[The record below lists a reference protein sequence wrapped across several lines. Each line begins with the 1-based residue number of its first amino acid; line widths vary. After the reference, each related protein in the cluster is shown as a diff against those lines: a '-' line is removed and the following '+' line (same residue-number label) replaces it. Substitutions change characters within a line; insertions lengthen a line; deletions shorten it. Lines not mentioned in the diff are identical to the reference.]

1 MSQHQEPVPE
11 QDPPLPQEAATTET
25 EQVEQAGKPEY
36 VFERQQPEKSFIHI
50 FIPRGDFFITPII
63 IELNILVYIIMI
75 ASGVNFFAPEGQDL
89 IAWGGNFKPLVL
101 GGEWW
106 RLFTCMFLHFG
117 ILHLALN
124 MYALF
129 FIGVY
134 LEPLLGRAKFV
145 TAYLAAGLLSS
156 VASTWW
162 HGDDIVGAGASG
174 AIFGMY
180 GVFLALLTTN
190 IVDKHARQSL
200 LTSVG
205 IFVAYNLF
213 YGFTHKEIDNSAH
226 IGGLVSGLIIG
237 YILYLGFRDPSEKKN
252 KIIIAVI
259 ASAAILTSFVYLG
272 VAKDDSIRFEQRYSH
287 FIDLQNKALAPL
299 QTDNYPSPELQQH
312 LQEISLP
319 AWKQAQQVIDST
331 KDFKLNATYT
341 RKRQLATQYAQL
353 RIQQTALFL
362 ETLGAAGGDTSKYNG
377 QIEALAEKINQLVE
391 EMNKP

>member
-1 MSQHQEPVPE
+1 MSQQEEPQPPETTVAGAEQPQEPP
-11 QDPPLPQEAATTET
+11 
-25 EQVEQAGKPEY
+25 Y
-36 VFERQQPEKSFIHI
+36 VFDRPEERKGFLHI

-63 IELNILVYIIMI
+63 IELNILVYIIMVI
-75 ASGVNFFAPEGQDL
+75 SGVNFFAPEGQDL

-106 RLFTCMFLHFG
+106 RLFSCMFLHFG
-117 ILHLALN
+117 ILHIALN

-134 LEPLLGRAKFV
+134 LEPLLGRTKFL

-162 HGDDIVGAGASG
+162 HGNDIVGAGASG

-205 IFVAYNLF
+205 IFVAYNLY

-226 IGGLVSGLIIG
+226 IGGLLSGLVIG
-237 YILYLGFRDPSEKKN
+237 YILYLSFREPSEKKN
-252 KIIIAVI
+252 KIITAII
-259 ASAAILTSFVYLG
+259 ASVAILTTFLYVG
-272 VAKDDSIRFEQRYSH
+272 AAKDDSIRFEHKYEV

-299 QTDNYPSPELQQH
+299 QTDSFPSAELEQH
-312 LQEISLP
+312 LRETSLP
-319 AWKQAQQVIDST
+319 TWKKAQQVIDST
-331 KDFKLNATYT
+331 TGFKLSAAYT
-341 RKRQLATQYAQL
+341 RKRQLAVEYARL
-353 RIQQTALFL
+353 RIQQTELFIQ
-362 ETLGAAGGDTSKYNG
+362 TLNTSTGDANKYGG
-377 QIEALAEKINQLVE
+377 QIEALTEKINHLVE
-391 EMNKP
+391 EMNK